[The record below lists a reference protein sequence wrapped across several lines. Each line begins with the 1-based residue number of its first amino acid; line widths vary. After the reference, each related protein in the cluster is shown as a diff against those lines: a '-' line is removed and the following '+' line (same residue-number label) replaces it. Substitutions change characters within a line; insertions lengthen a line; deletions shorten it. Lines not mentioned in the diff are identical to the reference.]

1 MISTSTSYT
10 YHNET
15 RLPMTT
21 THDELR
27 DVLYDT
33 SIHAVSVAQ
42 AAEILGI
49 ARSTASHA
57 IRKTGVLVEG
67 VPVMRVGKR
76 QLVSTTHLRDVLG
89 IAQPLQLPF
98 NES

>member
-1 MISTSTSYT
+1 
-10 YHNET
+10 
-15 RLPMTT
+15 MTT
-21 THDELR
+21 THVDAR
-27 DVLYDT
+27 GVLYDA

-42 AAEILGI
+42 AAEILDI

-76 QLVSTTHLRDVLG
+76 QLVSTTHLRNVLG
-89 IAQPLQLPF
+89 IPHPPRPLD
-98 NES
+98 ES

>member
-1 MISTSTSYT
+1 MISTSTSHT

-15 RLPMTT
+15 RQLMTT
-21 THDELR
+21 TKDDLR
-27 DVLYDT
+27 EILYDT
-33 SIHAVSVAQ
+33 SVHAVSVAQ

-76 QLVSTTHLRDVLG
+76 QLISTTHLRTVLG
-89 IAQPLQLPF
+89 IPQPLQLPF
-98 NES
+98 DES

>member
-1 MISTSTSYT
+1 MISVNTSHT
-10 YHNET
+10 YQLET

-21 THDELR
+21 TPDEMREL
-27 DVLYDT
+27 LFDT
-33 SIHAVSVAQ
+33 SVHAVSVAQ

-57 IRKTGVLVEG
+57 IRKTGVLVDG

-76 QLVSTTHLRDVLG
+76 QLISTTHLRDVLG
-89 IAQPLQLPF
+89 IPQPLRLF
-98 NES
+98 DES

>member
-1 MISTSTSYT
+1 MISVNTSHT
-10 YHNET
+10 YHKET
-15 RLPMTT
+15 RLTMTT
-21 THDELR
+21 THDETREL
-27 DVLYDT
+27 LFDT

-76 QLVSTTHLRDVLG
+76 QLISTTHLRDVLG
-89 IAQPLQLPF
+89 IPQPLRLF
-98 NES
+98 DES

>member
-1 MISTSTSYT
+1 MISVNTSHT
-10 YHNET
+10 YHTET
-15 RLPMTT
+15 RLTMTT
-21 THDELR
+21 THDEIREL
-27 DVLYDT
+27 LFDT

-76 QLVSTTHLRDVLG
+76 QLISTTHLRDVLG
-89 IAQPLQLPF
+89 IPQPLRLF
-98 NES
+98 DES

>member
-1 MISTSTSYT
+1 MISTSTSHT
-10 YHNET
+10 YHTET
-15 RLPMTT
+15 RQPMTT
-21 THDELR
+21 TQADLR
-27 DVLYDT
+27 DLLYDT

-89 IAQPLQLPF
+89 IPQPLRLSD
-98 NES
+98 ES

>member
-1 MISTSTSYT
+1 MISTSTSHT
-10 YHNET
+10 YHLET
-15 RLPMTT
+15 RQTMTT

-27 DVLYDT
+27 DALYDT
-33 SIHAVSVAQ
+33 SIQAVSVAQ

-76 QLVSTTHLRDVLG
+76 QLISTTHLRDVLG
-89 IAQPLQLPF
+89 IPQPLRLF
-98 NES
+98 DES

>member
-1 MISTSTSYT
+1 
-10 YHNET
+10 
-15 RLPMTT
+15 MTT
-21 THDELR
+21 THVDAR
-27 DVLYDT
+27 DVLYDA

-76 QLVSTTHLRDVLG
+76 QLVSTPHLRDVLG
-89 IAQPLQLPF
+89 IPQPPRPLD
-98 NES
+98 ES

>member
-1 MISTSTSYT
+1 MISVNTSHT
-10 YHNET
+10 YHIET
-15 RLPMTT
+15 GLPMTT
-21 THDELR
+21 THDEITEL
-27 DVLYDT
+27 LFDT

-76 QLVSTTHLRDVLG
+76 QLISTTHLRDVLG
-89 IAQPLQLPF
+89 IPQPLRLF
-98 NES
+98 DES